1 MRDRDSLL
9 DAIVADLRAGP
20 DDADEFD
27 VAALVDAIRAA
38 TGSYQT
44 PPADRYWR
52 LVYGHHRESLLVDAV
67 TRAHIAVADLRPH
80 ITVNESDEQLILRAD
95 TGAAVTI
102 QWTAAG
108 VDSGLRYVHTDH
120 SGAEV
125 SAGRLSSPAAVDGLV
140 SVLQSGRP
148 T

>member
-9 DAIVADLRAGP
+9 DAILADLRAAQ
-20 DDADEFD
+20 DDPEEFD
-27 VAALVDAIRAA
+27 LAALVDAIRAA

-44 PPADRYWR
+44 PPADQYWR
-52 LVYGHHRESLLVDAV
+52 LVYDHHRESLLVDAG
-67 TRAHIAVADLRPH
+67 TRAHIAVADLRPR
-80 ITVNESDEQLILRAD
+80 ITVNESDEQLTVRAD

-108 VDSGLRYVHTDH
+108 VDSGLRYVHTDP
-120 SGAEV
+120 SGTEV
-125 SAGRLSSPAAVDGLV
+125 SAGRLTSPAAVDGLV

-148 T
+148 A